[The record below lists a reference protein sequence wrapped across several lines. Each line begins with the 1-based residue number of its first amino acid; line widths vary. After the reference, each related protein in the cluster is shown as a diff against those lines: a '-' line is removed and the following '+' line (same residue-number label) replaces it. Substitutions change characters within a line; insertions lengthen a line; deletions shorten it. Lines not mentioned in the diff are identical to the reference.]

1 MHTFILIVRPSPT
14 KPKTGRDRSASELH
28 AMGPRFESH
37 LILFFF
43 KLSNLPEIVLSAF
56 YSSLMIMTG
65 FWSFFILPGQNS
77 LQCISIIYIENN
89 LEKKTR

>member
-1 MHTFILIVRPSPT
+1 MHNFTLIVRPSPT

-37 LILFFF
+37 LILLF

-65 FWSFFILPGQNS
+65 CWSFFFYFTRPEQS
-77 LQCISIIYIENN
+77 SMYQHN
-89 LEKKTR
+89 LY

>member
-1 MHTFILIVRPSPT
+1 MHNFILIVRPSPT

-37 LILFFF
+37 LILFF

-56 YSSLMIMTG
+56 
-65 FWSFFILPGQNS
+65 
-77 LQCISIIYIENN
+77 
-89 LEKKTR
+89 